1 MKSTGVVRKIDE
13 MGRVVIPKEIRNVLG
28 IYDGD
33 ILEIFVDNGDII
45 FRKHQ
50 RACIFCSGR
59 EDLEL
64 FNEKPVCRSCIE
76 RMKDRF

>member
-33 ILEIFVDNGDII
+33 ILETCCDIDSI
-45 FRKHQ
+45 VYDCHLPDSEVNICLDFYSR
-50 RACIFCSGR
+50 I
-59 EDLEL
+59 
-64 FNEKPVCRSCIE
+64 CR
-76 RMKDRF
+76 D